1 MTQIAVTEISF
12 HSTSFCDRG
21 GRLFWW
27 RGELYR
33 AISANYAAFCLS
45 LFERGIVQRLVDKG
59 LLIETELTDLTLPDF
74 SLVLKHRRIP
84 VVSYANEWCPEMLR
98 DAALMVAD
106 LATELTEMGLT
117 FTDATSWNVLFDRG
131 RPVFVDFGS
140 IESEYWPGAWSEY
153 AHNFLTHFTYPLQLM
168 AQGYGKLSR
177 RLLADYDHEALE
189 EMTAFMGYRRSV
201 FSTNNAPGS
210 KLYADEPISRIIRG
224 LAHRSRKHLLPMFS
238 SALPEVDLT
247 QKYGLYLIQK
257 LRREIA
263 QVSLPTPSV
272 HRSKRPSGERS
283 SHLISARQ
291 WSPRKQTVY
300 QVLQDLKPSSV
311 LSLGSKKSFYPHY
324 LAASLGARVIV
335 IDANDRRIAHH
346 YQWATANALP
356 VLPVVMNIRDP
367 SAGHGVC
374 NQVTL
379 PALKRLRCDG
389 VLALN
394 LVHKLVFKQYLTFE
408 QIVQTF
414 AHLSKQWLL
423 VEFIAPEAPKLAK
436 YRPETL
442 TWYSQERFMAV
453 LSHQF
458 QSIRC
463 LPDPSPSRSLILCQ
477 RENTPDYAHD
487 PNAEVIWEATHDLSS
502 AL

>member
-33 AISANYAAFCLS
+33 AISANRAAFCLS
-45 LFERGIVQRLVDKG
+45 LFERGIVQDLVDRG

-74 SLVLKHRRIP
+74 PLVLKHRRVP

-106 LATELTEMGLT
+106 LTIELTEKGLT

-153 AHNFLTHFTYPLQLM
+153 AHNFLTHFTYPLRLM

-201 FSTNNAPGS
+201 FSTNNNPPGS
-210 KLYADEPISRIIRG
+210 KLYADEPVSRIMRG
-224 LAHRSRKHLLPMFS
+224 LAHRGQKHLLPMLS
-238 SALPEVDLT
+238 STLPEVDLT
-247 QKYGLYLIQK
+247 QKYGLHLIQK

-263 QVSLPTPSV
+263 QVSLPTTSV
-272 HRSKRPSGERS
+272 HRSKPPSGGRS
-283 SHLISARQ
+283 PLPAQ
-291 WSPRKQTVY
+291 PWSPEKQTIY

-311 LSLGSKKSFYPHY
+311 LSLGCKKSFYPHY
-324 LAASLGARVIV
+324 LAASLGAQVV
-335 IDANDRRIAHH
+335 VMDANDRRIAHH

-394 LVHKLVFKQYLTFE
+394 LLHKLVFKQHLTFE

-414 AHLSKQWLL
+414 AHLAKHWLL
-423 VEFIAPEAPKLAK
+423 VEFMAPEAPKLAK

-442 TWYSQERFMAV
+442 TWYSQEHFMAV

-458 QSIRC
+458 QSVRC
-463 LPDPSPSRSLILCQ
+463 LPTQSLYRSLILCQ
-477 RENTPDYAHD
+477 REDTSSYAHRS
-487 PNAEVIWEATHDLSS
+487 NAESLWEATHNLSS
-502 AL
+502 T